1 MAISLLIQQTPAR
14 RPVKSPRRELRTPT
28 AALKQCPRS
37 PDSIDPQLEFSNP
50 WDSTNSPTT
59 PSRLFSFS
67 NEPVFGLRSPVSTG
81 SFSSGLFSPISV
93 KKEESSPRAIS
104 LSSRN
109 TSAGSLKR
117 KSEED
122 GDGYD
127 NKPVPFPRIK
137 RLLPYHEPHGRSH
150 TNSPLWTPRTTPEP
164 CNDSVYLKRSSLC
177 VAHDPITDGLNRFR
191 IKQNKEP
198 LPPIGALC
206 NIPVF
211 PNQAMQW
218 MPLQHARGELSQQS
232 SPPPPPEPI
241 KRRMKSSKTSHCNV
255 KYLVEELDYI
265 RYQRVDHGYKWAR
278 VQSSFRAMFPAT
290 VFPEPREKQGLQGVC
305 YRQNKFL
312 PRIHHGQLVFMENG
326 HVEAVCVQT
335 REQAEKKHL
344 YTLVYLFPDRAMN
357 YPWVSSLD
365 RQRAR
370 DLHEKRQKQMEKG
383 RLQATERGTYMEKLP
398 SNIPCGCCPGEDRER
413 NPGKRCSRVKHVFD
427 RKPRLQSRNHISFAP
442 QWNNRYVR
450 GPIRK

>member
-1 MAISLLIQQTPAR
+1 MAIPLLIQQTPAR

-28 AALKQCPRS
+28 AALKRCPRS
-37 PDSIDPQLEFSNP
+37 PGNIDRQLGFLNP
-50 WDSTNSPTT
+50 WDGTNSPTT
-59 PSRLFSFS
+59 PSHLFSFS
-67 NEPVFGLRSPVSTG
+67 NEPVFGPRSPVPTG
-81 SFSSGLFSPISV
+81 SFSPGLFSPISV
-93 KKEESSPRAIS
+93 KKEESSSPRAIS

-117 KSEED
+117 KSEDD

-127 NKPVPFPRIK
+127 NKPGPFPRIQ
-137 RLLPYHEPHGRSH
+137 RLLPCHEPHGRSH

-164 CNDSVYLKRSSLC
+164 CDGSVYLKRSSLYL
-177 VAHDPITDGLNRFR
+177 AHDPITDGLNHFR

-211 PNQAMQW
+211 PNHAMQW
-218 MPLQHARGELSQQS
+218 MPLQQPPGELSQQS
-232 SPPPPPEPI
+232 SPPPEPR
-241 KRRMKSSKTSHCNV
+241 KRRVKPSKTSHCNV

-265 RYQRVDHGYKWAR
+265 RYQRVDYGHKWAR

-312 PRIHHGQLVFMENG
+312 PHIHNGQLVFMENG

-335 REQAEKKHL
+335 REQTEKKHL
-344 YTLVYLFPDRAMN
+344 YTLVYLFPERAMN

-370 DLHEKRQKQMEKG
+370 DLRKCNLLYATSFRFDLLL
-383 RLQATERGTYMEKLP
+383 LQYLTHV
-398 SNIPCGCCPGEDRER
+398 SNNSGSVPEG
-413 NPGKRCSRVKHVFD
+413 SLASHVE
-427 RKPRLQSRNHISFAP
+427 N
-442 QWNNRYVR
+442 
-450 GPIRK
+450 